1 VTVAALEELVAI
13 PSVSGDPARR
23 DDVGRAA
30 AWLAKRL
37 EGLNG
42 RVVPTAGHPL
52 VLAEWLGAE
61 GAPTVLV
68 YGARDPV
75 IGGERLVGWEEH
87 ADDMRVVEI
96 EGGHWLLDEQ
106 PAAVAQQALALF
118 SR

>member
-1 VTVAALEELVAI
+1 MFVVVAVAI
-13 PSVSGDPARR
+13 YRAFLLRELNAILRGRYR
-23 DDVGRAA
+23 DN
-30 AWLAKRL
+30 RL
-37 EGLNG
+37 
-42 RVVPTAGHPL
+42 RV
-52 VLAEWLGAE
+52 
-61 GAPTVLV
+61 PTVLV

-118 SR
+118 SP